1 MSSKTPIRATFNG
14 SEVSGLAEYQSGEFI
29 DLSHGGLGASLSIG
43 TTGQVLKVNSAGT
56 ALEFGNVEAI
66 VNIDNAIDLTSST
79 LAASDQILL
88 SDGGTEGRV
97 TLSQLDT
104 LFSGT
109 TQTLTNKTLTDPIIS
124 NTIIFEGSTVNDY
137 ETTLQVTDP
146 TADRTITFQNAS
158 GTVAFLSDVSG
169 GGQPGAFTTL
179 TLDNNIVF
187 EGATAD
193 EYELTLSV
201 ADPTADRTVTI
212 PDATG
217 TIVLKDTTDTLTNK
231 SISLTNNTLT
241 GTLAEFNSALS
252 DGSFASLAGTET
264 LTNKTI
270 DSANNTITLDLSE
283 GTLTGTLSEFNSA
296 LSDGSF
302 ASLAGTETLTNK
314 SISLTN
320 NTVTG
325 TLAEFNSALSD
336 GSFATLAGTETLTN
350 KTINTANNTITIV
363 EADISDLQSYILA
376 DSTDTLSNK
385 TIDSASNTITLD
397 LSEGTLTGT
406 IAEFNSALSDG
417 SFATLAGTEA
427 LTNKTI
433 SGSSNTLTN
442 VANASLIN
450 STITLAGDSGSQA
463 IDLGDTLTIQGTSN
477 EIETSQS
484 GDTLTIGLPSD
495 VTIGQD
501 LSVSRNLTVTGNL
514 TVNGTTTT
522 VNTTNT
528 TVSDS
533 ILELATGTTG
543 TPANDAGIV
552 IERGDSNNAF
562 IGFDESADK
571 FIVGTGTFT
580 GATSGDLTITT
591 GTLVANLEATTAT
604 LGGSDILSTDNTKT
618 LSNKTINLSNNT
630 LTGTAAE
637 FNSALSD
644 GTFVEIDAS
653 QTLTNKTLTTP
664 VISSISNTG
673 TLTLPTSSDTLVGRA
688 TTDTLTNKTISG
700 SSNTLS
706 NIDNSSLSNST
717 ITIQGSDSSSDAVA
731 LGETLIIANGEGI
744 TTEIA
749 SNTLTITGEDAT
761 DTNKGLASFNA
772 TDFSVS
778 SGNVTLQTERIQD
791 IAGAMFSSN
800 TETLITATY
809 QDVDGTID
817 LVVDSN
823 LANYDNSSSGF
834 ITASSTST
842 LTNKTFD
849 ANGTGNSISN
859 IEVAD
864 FAAGIIETDL
874 STSAAIDDSTLASAK
889 AIKTYI
895 DDQDTAQTLGV
906 SADTGSASF
915 DLDSDTLSV
924 NGNGT
929 GIETTVDGLT
939 KQLTLSIDDTIV
951 ATLTGTQTLT
961 NKTIAAGSNTISGL
975 TSSNLNSAVQLQIL
989 DSAGSVV
996 KSLYGSAT

>member
-43 TTGQVLKVNSAGT
+43 TTGQVIKVNSAGT

-66 VNIDNAIDLTSST
+66 VNIDNATDLTSST

-124 NTIIFEGSTVNDY
+124 NTIIFEGSTDDDF
-137 ETTLQVTDP
+137 ETILEVTDP

-169 GGQPGAFTTL
+169 GGQPGSFTTL
-179 TLDNNIVF
+179 SIDNNIVF

-193 EYELTLSV
+193 ENELTLSV
-201 ADPTADRTVTI
+201 TDPTADRTVTI

-241 GTLAEFNSALS
+241 GTLAEFNTALS

-270 DSANNTITLDLSE
+270 DS
-283 GTLTGTLSEFNSA
+283 
-296 LSDGSF
+296 
-302 ASLAGTETLTNK
+302 
-314 SISLTN
+314 TN

-350 KTINTANNTITIV
+350 KTIDSANNTITIV

-376 DSTDTLSNK
+376 DSSDTLSNK

-397 LSEGTLTGT
+397 LSEGTLIGT
-406 IAEFNSALSDG
+406 TVQFNSALSDG

-442 VANASLIN
+442 IANASLIN
-450 STITLAGDSGSQA
+450 STITVAGDSGSQA

-533 ILELATGTTG
+533 ILEL
-543 TPANDAGIV
+543 
-552 IERGDSNNAF
+552 
-562 IGFDESADK
+562 
-571 FIVGTGTFT
+571 
-580 GATSGDLTITT
+580 
-591 GTLVANLEATTAT
+591 
-604 LGGSDILSTDNTKT
+604 
-618 LSNKTINLSNNT
+618 
-630 LTGTAAE
+630 
-637 FNSALSD
+637 
-644 GTFVEIDAS
+644 
-653 QTLTNKTLTTP
+653 
-664 VISSISNTG
+664 
-673 TLTLPTSSDTLVGRA
+673 
-688 TTDTLTNKTISG
+688 
-700 SSNTLS
+700 
-706 NIDNSSLSNST
+706 
-717 ITIQGSDSSSDAVA
+717 
-731 LGETLIIANGEGI
+731 
-744 TTEIA
+744 
-749 SNTLTITGEDAT
+749 
-761 DTNKGLASFNA
+761 
-772 TDFSVS
+772 
-778 SGNVTLQTERIQD
+778 
-791 IAGAMFSSN
+791 
-800 TETLITATY
+800 
-809 QDVDGTID
+809 
-817 LVVDSN
+817 
-823 LANYDNSSSGF
+823 
-834 ITASSTST
+834 
-842 LTNKTFD
+842 
-849 ANGTGNSISN
+849 
-859 IEVAD
+859 
-864 FAAGIIETDL
+864 
-874 STSAAIDDSTLASAK
+874 
-889 AIKTYI
+889 
-895 DDQDTAQTLGV
+895 
-906 SADTGSASF
+906 
-915 DLDSDTLSV
+915 
-924 NGNGT
+924 
-929 GIETTVDGLT
+929 
-939 KQLTLSIDDTIV
+939 
-951 ATLTGTQTLT
+951 
-961 NKTIAAGSNTISGL
+961 
-975 TSSNLNSAVQLQIL
+975 
-989 DSAGSVV
+989 
-996 KSLYGSAT
+996 

>member
-1 MSSKTPIRATFNG
+1 MSAKTPIRATFNG

-56 ALEFGNVEAI
+56 ALEFGNVEVI

-137 ETTLQVTDP
+137 ETTLEVTDP

-264 LTNKTI
+264 LTNK
-270 DSANNTITLDLSE
+270 
-283 GTLTGTLSEFNSA
+283 
-296 LSDGSF
+296 
-302 ASLAGTETLTNK
+302 

-325 TLAEFNSALSD
+325 TL
-336 GSFATLAGTETLTN
+336 
-350 KTINTANNTITIV
+350 
-363 EADISDLQSYILA
+363 
-376 DSTDTLSNK
+376 
-385 TIDSASNTITLD
+385 
-397 LSEGTLTGT
+397 
-406 IAEFNSALSDG
+406 AEFNSALSDG

-442 VANASLIN
+442 IANASLIN
-450 STITLAGDSGSQA
+450 STITVAGDSGSQA

-571 FIVGTGTFT
+571 FVVGTGTFT

-618 LSNKTINLSNNT
+618 LSNKTINLSSNT

-688 TTDTLTNKTISG
+688 TSDTLTNKTISG

-778 SGNVTLQTERIQD
+778 S
-791 IAGAMFSSN
+791 
-800 TETLITATY
+800 
-809 QDVDGTID
+809 
-817 LVVDSN
+817 
-823 LANYDNSSSGF
+823 
-834 ITASSTST
+834 
-842 LTNKTFD
+842 
-849 ANGTGNSISN
+849 
-859 IEVAD
+859 
-864 FAAGIIETDL
+864 
-874 STSAAIDDSTLASAK
+874 
-889 AIKTYI
+889 
-895 DDQDTAQTLGV
+895 
-906 SADTGSASF
+906 
-915 DLDSDTLSV
+915 
-924 NGNGT
+924 
-929 GIETTVDGLT
+929 
-939 KQLTLSIDDTIV
+939 
-951 ATLTGTQTLT
+951 
-961 NKTIAAGSNTISGL
+961 
-975 TSSNLNSAVQLQIL
+975 
-989 DSAGSVV
+989 
-996 KSLYGSAT
+996 